1 MDITKKPQIM
11 LILGLGCITLSF
23 IIAIGVIQEAL
34 NTGDINIIVTTTVEG
49 MSDLQPRLEVWN
61 NITLNYD

>member
-1 MDITKKPQIM
+1 M